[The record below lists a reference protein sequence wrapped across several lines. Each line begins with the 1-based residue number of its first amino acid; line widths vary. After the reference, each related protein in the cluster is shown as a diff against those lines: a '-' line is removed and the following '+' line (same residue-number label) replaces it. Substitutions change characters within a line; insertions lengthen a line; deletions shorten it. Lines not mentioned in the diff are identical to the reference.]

1 MRRHGLRYYFA
12 YLEITGVRLPFG
24 VGDQMAS
31 ARENI
36 KILATAVVGMMGLM
50 LLRCRLLFVTMAV
63 VVVRYCGMYQN
74 DQICKDA

>member
-1 MRRHGLRYYFA
+1 
-12 YLEITGVRLPFG
+12 
-24 VGDQMAS
+24 MAS

-50 LLRCRLLFVTMAV
+50 LLRWRLLFVTMAV

-74 DQICKDA
+74 DQICKAA